1 MNSKDLLKFENPYFD
16 SNANQSSD
24 KDRVVTSML
33 KKKPD
38 FSALPD
44 TTHRRLIS

>member
-1 MNSKDLLKFENPYFD
+1 MNSKDLLKFENPLFN
-16 SNANQSSD
+16 SGANQSSD
-24 KDRVVTSML
+24 KDRVISSML

-44 TTHRRLIS
+44 TSNC